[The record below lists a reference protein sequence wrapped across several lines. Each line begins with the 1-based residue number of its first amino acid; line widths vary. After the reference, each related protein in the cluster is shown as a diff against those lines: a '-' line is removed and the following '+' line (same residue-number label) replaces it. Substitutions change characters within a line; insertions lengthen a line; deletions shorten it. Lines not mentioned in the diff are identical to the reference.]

1 MGPHTVVALTAVL
14 FALFTET
21 EANPFVY
28 NYDRLRIGGL
38 ICACFLVVGG
48 ISVILYNRCA
58 QRNKKSDDDS
68 SEI

>member
-1 MGPHTVVALTAVL
+1 LKQRLFFVSPTVL

-21 EANPFVY
+21 EA

-58 QRNKKSDDDS
+58 QRNK
-68 SEI
+68 